1 LVHPDKLP
9 DYRLADK
16 KLTVDWLPRRF
27 FASCDK
33 LARVS
38 FECFSTQSPPL
49 LTANILPLVAVEH
62 LTSMPRRSPIEIL
75 KSTHKI

>member
-1 LVHPDKLP
+1 LVHPDKFP

-16 KLTVDWLPRRF
+16 KPIFDWLPWWF

-38 FECFSTQSPPL
+38 FEGFPTQSPPL
-49 LTANILPLVAVEH
+49 LTLNFLPLVAVEH